1 MAGEATSASR
11 VGKIVWILADNK
23 ADRQRW
29 HVAVVNPRSPPGPP
43 RVSEAF
49 DRISTN
55 MEMFDQGTRGATV
68 AAYERD
74 AMAEEV

>member
-1 MAGEATSASR
+1 
-11 VGKIVWILADNK
+11 
-23 ADRQRW
+23 
-29 HVAVVNPRSPPGPP
+29 
-43 RVSEAF
+43 VSEAF